1 MRKLSVWFLLF
12 CLIYPVS
19 NAAAQGRGSSALKAL
34 RAGLTSNAGKVSRV
48 AARDF
53 FAHRVPLSETQF
65 KTAEVIRKNLQAH
78 GAMESLR
85 TAEQYRASLNK
96 FLAIKKNLDTF
107 MLYQKLEPQLLSQA
121 EINTRLADANQALE
135 ALGEMERIVGARDP
149 GVHSGKLY
157 MEQVMV
163 ALKPTYAGYFAKKK
177 KKEEALPE
185 KFRES
190 DSFNL
195 DHFLLKDPNGR
206 SLTMKNT
213 MPGSEGYA
221 NAQKMAAELPSMTIA
236 VLNDDPEILEWARR
250 WGAQGFF
257 GRGSRVAVFKS
268 LTDLME
274 KVKDVKY
281 DVILM
286 DYVLEDGISIF
297 MIDHIR
303 MAGDKATVIMVNSA
317 LMDDEVPA
325 KELFEHGADGF
336 VSSVG
341 FRADN
346 GGARIANALYNYMQ
360 QHGRDALTPH
370 AKK

>member
-1 MRKLSVWFLLF
+1 MRKLSVWLLLF
-12 CLIYPVS
+12 CLIYPLS
-19 NAAAQGRGSSALKAL
+19 NAAAQGKHSSALKAL
-34 RAGLTSNAGKVSRV
+34 RSGLTSNAGKFSRV
-48 AARDF
+48 AAREF
-53 FAHRVPLSETQF
+53 FAHSVPLSETQF

-78 GAMESLR
+78 GALESVR

-96 FLAIKKNLDTF
+96 FLAIKKNLDAF
-107 MLYQKLEPQLLSQA
+107 LRYQKLEPQLLSRA
-121 EINTRLADANQALE
+121 EINARLAEANDALAALN
-135 ALGEMERIVGARDP
+135 EMERIVGARDP
-149 GVHSGKLY
+149 GVHMGKLY
-157 MEQVMV
+157 VEQVMV

-177 KKEEALPE
+177 QAELPG

-195 DHFLLKDPNGR
+195 DQFLLKDPNGR

-213 MPGSEGYA
+213 MPGSEGYT
-221 NAQKMAAELPSMTIA
+221 NAQKMAAELPAMTIA

-250 WGAQGFF
+250 WGSQGFF

-303 MAGDKATVIMVNSA
+303 MAGDKSTVIMVNSA

-370 AKK
+370 SKK